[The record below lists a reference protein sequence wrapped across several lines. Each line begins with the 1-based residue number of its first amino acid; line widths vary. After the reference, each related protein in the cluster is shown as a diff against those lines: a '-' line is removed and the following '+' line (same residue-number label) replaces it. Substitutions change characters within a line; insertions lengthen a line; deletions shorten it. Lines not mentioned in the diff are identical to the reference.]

1 MSQTT
6 NEAIGTLNQFLEAV
20 MSQKHERIMA
30 FFNDD
35 AQMFSPL
42 GTYDARLDGRGA
54 IGKQFET
61 ILEFVKAQPGG
72 GIKIEPLDL
81 DAKELAPNVAL
92 ITFHLRLPGPL
103 HRRSFIMTKGAN
115 GWRIQHIHAS
125 IASAT

>member
-1 MSQTT
+1 MSQATE
-6 NEAIGTLNQFLEAV
+6 EALSTLNQFLDAV

-54 IGKQFET
+54 IGKQFQT
-61 ILEFVKAQPGG
+61 ILEFIKTQPGG
-72 GIKIEPLDL
+72 GMKIEPQDI

-103 HRRSFIMTKGAN
+103 HRRTFIMTKGPS